1 MQRGTVQTSNIKKPN
16 RQVRFPGICTA
27 AYELGC
33 TPNHLR
39 YVLKKQ
45 RTSHS
50 LMRRYNEW
58 KAKQAEA
65 EKAAEQQSTEGT
77 KETGK

>member
-1 MQRGTVQTSNIKKPN
+1 MQRGTENTSNIKKPN

-27 AYELGC
+27 AYDLGC

-39 YVLKKQ
+39 YVLKKE

-50 LMRRYNEW
+50 LTRRYNEW
-58 KAKQAEA
+58 LAKQAAERAQAEA
-65 EKAAEQQSTEGT
+65 Q
-77 KETGK
+77 KEALV